1 MSSIQEDLITARVIA
16 ILRGDY
22 TETLESVV
30 TALLAGGV
38 RAIEVTMNSADAL
51 GLIKRLTDLESDQ
64 LIIGAGT
71 VLTVEQ
77 VEQVRA
83 ARARF
88 VVSPDTFTDVIAAAL
103 ESDLE
108 PLPGVLTPTEA
119 RTAVRAGARLLKLF
133 PATLGGPDYLKQ
145 IRAPLSDILFFPTG
159 GITAQNAGD
168 YMRAGATG
176 IGAGSWLVP
185 SDYDGSPSAEAL
197 LTERA
202 RQLMWATV
210 L

>member
-1 MSSIQEDLITARVIA
+1 MSSIQEDLIAARVVA

-22 TETLESVV
+22 TETIESVV
-30 TALLAGGV
+30 KALLAGGV

-51 GLIKRLTDLESDQ
+51 GLIQRLTELHSDQ
-64 LIIGAGT
+64 LLIGAGT

-77 VEQVRA
+77 VEQVKA
-83 ARARF
+83 AGGRF
-88 VVSPDTFTDVIAAAL
+88 VVSPDTFPDVISAAL

-145 IRAPLSDILFFPTG
+145 IRAPLNDILFFPTG
-159 GITAQNAGD
+159 GITAQNAGE

-185 SDYDGSPSAEAL
+185 KAYDGSPNAEAL
-197 LTERA
+197 LSERA
-202 RQLMWATV
+202 RELMWATA